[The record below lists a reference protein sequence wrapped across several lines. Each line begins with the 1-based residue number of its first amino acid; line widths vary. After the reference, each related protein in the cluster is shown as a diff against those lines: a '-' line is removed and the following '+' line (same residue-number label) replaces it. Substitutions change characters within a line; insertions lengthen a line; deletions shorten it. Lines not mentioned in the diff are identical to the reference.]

1 MSIASEIKEIRQ
13 KCFLPVRTGWYGGCV
28 KMDTVGGYR
37 LTIGRGGTDA
47 PIVQTRKSLQGT
59 TISPHFSQ
67 VLLLSGIISAMRIL
81 RRIRRFCIPK
91 GVFIGN
97 VEKGTAGGL
106 PSCPEAGAVMAVH
119 TVQAK
124 G

>member
-1 MSIASEIKEIRQ
+1 
-13 KCFLPVRTGWYGGCV
+13 
-28 KMDTVGGYR
+28 MDTVGGRR

-47 PIVQTRKSLQGT
+47 PIVQTKKSLQDI
-59 TISPHFSQ
+59 TISLHFFPIS
-67 VLLLSGIISAMRIL
+67 LLSGIISAMRIL

-91 GVFIGN
+91 GAFIGN